1 MEDLLSMALP
11 ETVTLTIRCDE
22 GPMHARIDPGQLESA
37 ILNLCVNAGQAIE
50 DEGHIE
56 IAVTRQTDGTIS
68 LSVKDDGCGMD
79 ADTLRQ
85 AAEPFFSARANG
97 EGTGLGLSMVH
108 GFAHQ
113 SGGTIHIASK
123 PGHGTCVTLTFPQQ
137 PGGQTTHSVETVT
150 GNGIRHALVVDDD
163 RRSAAAISGLMTRF
177 GYKVTT
183 EHCFE
188 DAKVRIGRDMPYS
201 IVVTDL
207 QLDNGHSGWDLVA
220 KALDAHPDCRVVAVS
235 GHLPQDDL
243 FSDRFPERF
252 SKLPKP
258 VDAEALAE
266 KIGMKLHVPA

>member
-1 MEDLLSMALP
+1 
-11 ETVTLTIRCDE
+11 
-22 GPMHARIDPGQLESA
+22 
-37 ILNLCVNAGQAIE
+37 
-50 DEGHIE
+50 
-56 IAVTRQTDGTIS
+56 
-68 LSVKDDGCGMD
+68 
-79 ADTLRQ
+79 
-85 AAEPFFSARANG
+85 
-97 EGTGLGLSMVH
+97 
-108 GFAHQ
+108 
-113 SGGTIHIASK
+113 
-123 PGHGTCVTLTFPQQ
+123 
-137 PGGQTTHSVETVT
+137 
-150 GNGIRHALVVDDD
+150 
-163 RRSAAAISGLMTRF
+163 MTRF

-188 DAKVRIGRDMPYS
+188 DANVRIGRDISYS